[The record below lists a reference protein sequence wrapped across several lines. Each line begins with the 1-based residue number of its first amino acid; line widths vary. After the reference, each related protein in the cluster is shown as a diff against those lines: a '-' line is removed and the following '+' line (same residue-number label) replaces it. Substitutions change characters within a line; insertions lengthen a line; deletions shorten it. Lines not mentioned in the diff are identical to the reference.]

1 MCSALQPSVRSPP
14 ARVRA
19 RRRQGQY
26 PAKCRQIR
34 GSAGGTTVAETG
46 HMRFIPNIALFVSAL
61 TTVVACGGESSD
73 GGGSAPGPAEVP
85 NAATT
90 APVTPPAA
98 GTKVP
103 APIAT
108 QAPAE
113 PVAEP
118 PKEPPA
124 VPLTRMYVADASG
137 KLLAFALPLT
147 ASSKPIT
154 TIGAVAGLKSPRN
167 VALSPGNDRVFVAD
181 PTAKKVFAFDLP
193 ITNASLPTLALNF
206 ETAYAPLGVAVD
218 GAGNLW
224 VSQFSGR
231 LVRFDAP
238 ITTDSKAAVTLSTG
252 DSANL
257 YDVVVNPALNT
268 VYTAGLNGIAAFIAP
283 KDGDNPS
290 FTIQP
295 SVRYNALGLRA
306 DGSIFATEFASNS
319 TVSFHPPLSAAS
331 QRVPRTTE
339 GAGWG
344 IRFQQDGTV
353 LRTGL
358 GGSAFEQSAAPK
370 AMDLFSASEPGHR
383 QEPRRERP
391 ARLRPGPVNASWA
404 RRKLQGRTRG
414 SCARAG

>member
-1 MCSALQPSVRSPP
+1 
-14 ARVRA
+14 
-19 RRRQGQY
+19 
-26 PAKCRQIR
+26 
-34 GSAGGTTVAETG
+34 
-46 HMRFIPNIALFVSAL
+46 MRFLPNIALFVSTL
-61 TTVVACGGESSD
+61 TTVVACGGEGSD

-90 APVTPPAA
+90 APVAPPAA
-98 GTKVP
+98 STKVP
-103 APIAT
+103 APVAT

-118 PKEPPA
+118 PAPKEPPA
-124 VPLTRMYVADASG
+124 VPMTRMYVADASG

-193 ITNASLPTLALNF
+193 ITNASLPTLALDF
-206 ETAYAPLGVAVD
+206 DTVYAPLGVAFD

-231 LVRFDAP
+231 LARFDAP
-238 ITTDSKAAVTLSTG
+238 LTTDSKPAATLSTG
-252 DSANL
+252 DNANL

-268 VYTAGLNGIAAFIAP
+268 VYSAGLKGIVAFVAP
-283 KDGDNPS
+283 KDGDKPS
-290 FTIQP
+290 FTMQP
-295 SVRYNALGLRA
+295 STRYNALGLRA
-306 DGSIFATEFASNS
+306 DGSIFATEFASD
-319 TVSFHPPLSAAS
+319 TVVSFHPPLSAAS
-331 QRVPRTTE
+331 PRVPRTTE

-370 AMDLFSASEPGHR
+370 AMDLFSASSLVIDKNPDVSD
-383 QEPRRERP
+383 PR
-391 ARLRPGPVNASWA
+391 GFV
-404 RRKLQGRTRG
+404 QGL
-414 SCARAG
+414 